1 MQLRV
6 SAALL
11 LVVLVVLAG
20 CGGGSPKPAP
30 ERHTEG
36 GGEAAERAQAVRGV
50 PPSDR
55 AAFFQVAT
63 ATGTLRHWAA
73 NTTLRRP
80 AATERAALRGAAS
93 RLRIVRPRDPAL
105 RSARDRALAALNAAL
120 AAPAGD
126 RAAGRRALARAQHLT
141 DSIDRLV
148 RDDPRFS
155 ALVPD

>member
-6 SAALL
+6 SAAL
-11 LVVLVVLAG
+11 VLVVLAG

-30 ERHTEG
+30 ARHTEG
-36 GGEAAERAQAVRGV
+36 GGEAADRAQAVRGV

-80 AATERAALRGAAS
+80 AGAERAALRGAIA
-93 RLRIVRPRDPAL
+93 RLRIARPRNPAL
-105 RSARDRALAALNAAL
+105 ATVRDRALIALGAALDAR
-120 AAPAGD
+120 AGD
-126 RAAGRRALARAQHLT
+126 RRAGRRAL
-141 DSIDRLV
+141 
-148 RDDPRFS
+148 S
-155 ALVPD
+155 APSG

>member
-1 MQLRV
+1 VRV
-6 SAALL
+6 LLTALVLAAL
-11 LVVLVVLAG
+11 LAG
-20 CGGGSPKPAP
+20 CGGGGSPKPPP
-30 ERHTEG
+30 ERHSEG
-36 GGEAAERAQAVRGV
+36 AGEAAERAQAVRGV

-55 AAFFQVAT
+55 TAFFQVAT

-80 AATERAALRGAAS
+80 AAAERAALRAAVS
-93 RLRIVRPRDPAL
+93 RLELVRPVD
-105 RSARDRALAALNAAL
+105 RSLAAVRDRALVAL
-120 AAPAGD
+120 AAALDARPGD
-126 RAAGRRALARAQHLT
+126 RRAGRRALVRAQRLT